1 MNIKLKTPALL
12 AAVAL
17 FATSASAETV
27 LRLGHVWPDSEIHAQ
42 AAEQFAE
49 AVSEATGGE
58 VTVEIFGGGTLGSD
72 REILEGLKI
81 GTADIW
87 IGGGGVL
94 SAASDTAKIFTVPF
108 MFDNLDHFAAIYD
121 GEVGQSITEAI
132 DEESGY
138 QILAYWMRGP
148 RWLTTK
154 TRVETPEDLL
164 GLKIRVPDSSVFVE
178 SWRQLGASPTPMNF
192 GEVFTALQQ
201 GVIDGQENPLSLIY
215 ASKFSEVVDFLGDT
229 QHVMEP
235 IAVVA
240 SSSRLSQL
248 GEEEQA
254 AILEAANGVAKSFVA
269 ESVRSG
275 EANFLQKLQD
285 EGMELVEVDKEA
297 FRSTLDGFVDTH
309 FPSLGDVYGEIRN
322 AAE

>member
-1 MNIKLKTPALL
+1 MNMKLKTPALL

-154 TRVETPEDLL
+154 TRVEML
-164 GLKIRVPDSSVFVE
+164 
-178 SWRQLGASPTPMNF
+178 N
-192 GEVFTALQQ
+192 
-201 GVIDGQENPLSLIY
+201 VIEN
-215 ASKFSEVVDFLGDT
+215 
-229 QHVMEP
+229 
-235 IAVVA
+235 
-240 SSSRLSQL
+240 
-248 GEEEQA
+248 
-254 AILEAANGVAKSFVA
+254 
-269 ESVRSG
+269 
-275 EANFLQKLQD
+275 
-285 EGMELVEVDKEA
+285 
-297 FRSTLDGFVDTH
+297 
-309 FPSLGDVYGEIRN
+309 
-322 AAE
+322 